1 MGRAGERK
9 GKLEAATNP
18 TVRLVKE
25 IIFYQE
31 RKYDVQVH
39 CLYMLLISRRQVNS

>member
-1 MGRAGERK
+1 MGRKKKLKR
-9 GKLEAATNP
+9 KLEGATNP

-25 IIFYQE
+25 ITFYQE

-39 CLYMLLISRRQVNS
+39 RLYTVNIATPS